1 MKYIKD
7 NIISSS
13 PSIPFVSNPSYE
25 TILVNGWEVYIEP
38 EVEETDWLHDYPK
51 RIEAKEAILLKPEAP
66 IMFMKI
72 SSRGLPVE
80 EIEKENGELEYHI
93 YVYKIREDD
102 QYIIDKYPDLLK
114 VVDRD

>member
-1 MKYIKD
+1 
-7 NIISSS
+7 
-13 PSIPFVSNPSYE
+13 
-25 TILVNGWEVYIEP
+25 
-38 EVEETDWLHDYPK
+38 
-51 RIEAKEAILLKPEAP
+51 
-66 IMFMKI
+66 MKI